1 MSEDM
6 QGVSIVRCGDYKD
19 AYRSV
24 ERAVALIGGIDRF
37 VKPGARVLIKP
48 NMLAGKAPEKAVTTH
63 PEVVRAVIRLVNTAG
78 GIPAVGDS
86 NALGSF
92 RRVAEVTGIAAV
104 AAEEGAALIELS
116 EAVKV
121 GGKGVFKHFEISRDV
136 MAADAVI
143 NLPKVKTHGQML
155 LTLSVKNLFGCIP
168 GRRKVQWHLK
178 AGVDRNAFAT
188 MLVELCGIIKPVLNI
203 ADGVVG
209 MEGNGPGNGT
219 PRGLGFIAAGA
230 DALCLD
236 MVIADMLGV
245 GPDKL
250 PTTRVAREK
259 GIAPVRVSDIG
270 LLGDFNSTVEARVE
284 KFKLPSGS
292 NLEWTIPEPVRKLLK
307 ESLTTKPRIDKVK
320 CQLCMMCH
328 TICPAKAISENRK
341 ELKIDYRNCIRCFC
355 CQEVCPVGAID
366 VVEGWLLRY
375 IG

>member
-1 MSEDM
+1 M
-6 QGVSIVRCGDYKD
+6 QPKKGQHLKSC
-19 AYRSV
+19 
-24 ERAVALIGGIDRF
+24 
-37 VKPGARVLIKP
+37 
-48 NMLAGKAPEKAVTTH
+48 T
-63 PEVVRAVIRLVNTAG
+63 EVV
-78 GIPAVGDS
+78 
-86 NALGSF
+86 
-92 RRVAEVTGIAAV
+92 
-104 AAEEGAALIELS
+104 
-116 EAVKV
+116 KV
-121 GGKGVFKHFEISRDV
+121 DGKGTFKHFEIAREV

-178 AGVDRNAFAT
+178 SGVDRNAFAT
-188 MLVELCGIIKPVLNI
+188 MLVELCGIVKPVLNI

-209 MEGNGPGNGT
+209 MEGNGPGSGT
-219 PRGLGFIAAGA
+219 PRKLGFIAAGA
-230 DALCLD
+230 DAVCLD

-259 GIAPVRVSDIG
+259 GLAPESLSDIE
-270 LLGDFNSTVEARVE
+270 LLGDFNDTVEARVE
-284 KFKLPSGS
+284 KFKLPSTS
-292 NLEWTIPEPVRKLLK
+292 HVEWSIPEPVRKLLK

-328 TICPAKAISENRK
+328 TICPAKAISEKDK
-341 ELKIDYRNCIRCFC
+341 ELSIDYRQCIRCFC

>member
-1 MSEDM
+1 MSDAKQEA
-6 QGVSIVRCGDYKD
+6 GIVKCGDYKD
-19 AYRSV
+19 AGRSV
-24 ERAVALIGGIDRF
+24 ERAVALIGGIGRF
-37 VKPGARVLIKP
+37 VKPGAKVLIKP

-63 PEVVRAVIRLVNTAG
+63 PEVVRVVIRLVKAAG
-78 GIPAVGDS
+78 GIPTVGDS

-92 RRVAEVTGIAAV
+92 RKVAEVTGIAAV
-104 AAEEGAALIELS
+104 AAEEGATLIELS

-121 GGKGVFKHFEISRDV
+121 DGKGVFKHFEIAREV

-178 AGVDRNAFAT
+178 SGVDRNAFAT

-203 ADGVVG
+203 ADGIIG

-219 PRGLGFIAAGA
+219 PRKLGFIAACA

-270 LLGDFNSTVEARVE
+270 LLGDFNNTIEARVE
-284 KFKLPSGS
+284 RFKLPSGS
-292 NLEWTIPEPVRKLLK
+292 SLEWTIPEPVRKLLK

-328 TICPAKAISENRK
+328 TICPAKAISEKGK
-341 ELKIDYRNCIRCFC
+341 ELDIDYRQCIRCFC

>member
-1 MSEDM
+1 M
-6 QGVSIVRCGDYKD
+6 QEVSIVRCGDYKD
-19 AYRSV
+19 VGRSV
-24 ERAVALIGGIDRF
+24 ERSVALIGGMDRF
-37 VKPGARVLIKP
+37 VKPGAKVLIKP

-63 PEVVRAVIRLVNTAG
+63 PEVVRAVIRLVKSAG
-78 GIPAVGDS
+78 GIPTVGDS

-92 RRVAEVTGIAAV
+92 RKVAEVTGIAAV
-104 AAEEGAALIELS
+104 AAEEGAGLVELS

-121 GGKGVFKHFEISRDV
+121 DGKGTFKHFEIAREV

-155 LTLSVKNLFGCIP
+155 LTLAVKNLFGCIP

-188 MLVELCGIIKPVLNI
+188 MLVELCGIVKPVLSI

-209 MEGNGPGNGT
+209 MEGNGPGSGT
-219 PRGLGFIAAGA
+219 PRKLGFIAVGA
-230 DALCLD
+230 DAVCLD

-250 PTTRVAREK
+250 PTTRVALEK
-259 GIAPVRVSDIG
+259 GIAPAKVSDIG
-270 LLGDFNSTVEARVE
+270 LLGDFRDTKEAVVEGFR
-284 KFKLPSGS
+284 LPSPS
-292 NLEWTIPEPVRKLLK
+292 HVEWSIPEPVRKLLK

-328 TICPAKAISENRK
+328 TICPAKAISEKGN
-341 ELKIDYRNCIRCFC
+341 ELDIDYRQCIRCFC